1 MTSSNE
7 DQTGHDFTRVP
18 PQDLDAERAALGS
31 MALARS
37 AVLDVVDAIDGIKQ
51 PFYLPNHE
59 TIFNTMLT
67 LYANGQPLD
76 PITLTNQLNKQG
88 DLARIGGASYIHTL
102 VNSVPTAAHA
112 QHYAEILRDLAILR
126 AVIRVGTELVDMG
139 FKARANHETAAQI
152 IDSAAAKL
160 QELTTAAKGGNESR
174 EWMLDRVVDAVL
186 DEYDNPRDDVLPLPW
201 TDLQSV
207 APMEPGDLVVVA
219 GRPAM
224 GKSLVLLGIGRHV
237 AIKHRRGVII
247 ASMEMSHVQM
257 GQRLVAAEANV
268 PLHALRSRTLS
279 REQYAH
285 VRQARERIRRSPLRI
300 DDTPAVPVSR
310 WRRRLRQL
318 QAKNELPA
326 ALIVDYLQIA
336 KAETKAQNRVIEVD
350 SIAVGLKA
358 LAQEF
363 KIVVI
368 AAAQLNR
375 VSEHRTDKTPT
386 LSDLRESGGIENN
399 ANIVILLHREDYY
412 DRESPRAGEF
422 DFIVAKNR
430 MGHNATVTAA
440 WQGHYARIVSM
451 EEA

>member
-1 MTSSNE
+1 MTTYE
-7 DQTGHDFTRVP
+7 EPADYRFDRMP
-18 PQDLDAERAALGS
+18 PADLDAERAVLGS

-37 AVLDVVDAIDGIKQ
+37 AVLDVVEVIDGIKQ
-51 PFYLPNHE
+51 PFSQPAHE
-59 TIFNTMLT
+59 TIFNTMLA
-67 LYANGQPLD
+67 LYAGGQPLD
-76 PITLTNQLNKQG
+76 PITLANQLQQQG
-88 DLARIGGASYIHTL
+88 TLDKIGGASYLHQL

-112 QHYAEILRDLAILR
+112 AHYAEILRDLALLR
-126 AVIRVGTELVDMG
+126 AVITTGTELVQMG
-139 FKARANHETAAQI
+139 YQARHTHDTAAQI
-152 IDSAAAKL
+152 VDTAAANL
-160 QELTTAAKGGNESR
+160 QELTAAAKGGNESR
-174 EWMLDRVVDAVL
+174 EWLLDRVVDAVL

-201 TDLQSV
+201 ADLQSV
-207 APMEPGDLVVVA
+207 APMEPGDLVVIA

-237 AIKHRRGVII
+237 AIKHRRGCLIS
-247 ASMEMSHVQM
+247 SMEMSHVQM

-268 PLHALRSRTLS
+268 PLHALRARTLS

-285 VRQARERIRRSPLRI
+285 VRQAREQIRRSPLRI

>member
-1 MTSSNE
+1 MTTYGE
-7 DQTGHDFTRVP
+7 DQTFDFTRVP
-18 PQDLDAERAALGS
+18 PNDIDAEQAVLSS
-31 MALARS
+31 MMLAKS
-37 AVLDVVDAIDGIKQ
+37 ATLDVVEVIDGVKH
-51 PFYLPNHE
+51 PFYRPAHE
-59 TIFNTMLT
+59 SIFDTMLA

-76 PITLTNQLNKQG
+76 PITVANQLQQAG
-88 DLARIGGASYIHTL
+88 VLERVGGRAYISSL
-102 VNSVPTAAHA
+102 INSVPTAANA
-112 QHYAEILRDLAILR
+112 GHYAEILRNKALLR
-126 AVIRVGTELVDMG
+126 AVIETGTRLVQMG
-139 FKARANHETAAQI
+139 YEAQADHDTAAEI
-152 IDSAAAKL
+152 VDAAAANL
-160 QELTTAAKGGNESR
+160 QELTAAAKGGNDSR
-174 EWMLDRVVDAVL
+174 EWLLDRVVDAVI

-207 APMEPGDLVVVA
+207 APMEPGDLVVIA

-237 AIKHRRGVII
+237 AIKHRRGVLI

-257 GQRLVAAEANV
+257 GQRLIAAEARV
-268 PLHALRSRTLS
+268 PLHGLRARALDRQ
-279 REQYAH
+279 QYAS
-285 VRQARERIRRSPLRI
+285 VRGARERIRRAPLRI
-300 DDTPAVPVSR
+300 DDSPAVPVSR

-318 QAKNELPA
+318 QAKDELPA
-326 ALIVDYLQIA
+326 VLIVDYLQIA
-336 KAETKAQNRVIEVD
+336 KAEAKAQNRVIEVD

-412 DRESPRAGEF
+412 ERASPRAGEF

-430 MGHNATVTAA
+430 MGHNATITAA
-440 WQGHYARIVSM
+440 WQGHYAQIVDM
-451 EEA
+451 AAEL

>member
-1 MTSSNE
+1 MTNE
-7 DQTGHDFTRVP
+7 DRTP
-18 PQDLDAERAALGS
+18 PADIDAERAVLGS
-31 MALARS
+31 MALART
-37 AVLDVVDAIDGIKQ
+37 AVLDVVEIIDGIKQ
-51 PFYLPNHE
+51 PFHE
-59 TIFNTMLT
+59 PRHEQIFNTMLA
-67 LYANGQPLD
+67 LYASGRALD
-76 PITLTNQLNKQG
+76 PITLTNQLQQQG
-88 DLARIGGASYIHTL
+88 DLDRIGGPAYIHDL
-102 VNSVPTAAHA
+102 VNAVPTAAHA
-112 QHYAEILRDLAILR
+112 AHYAEILRDLALLR
-126 AVIRVGTELVDMG
+126 AVIATGTDLVQMG
-139 FKARANHETAAQI
+139 YRARANHDTAAQI
-152 IDSAAAKL
+152 VDTAAANL
-160 QELTTAAKGGNESR
+160 QQLTAAAKGGAESR
-174 EWMLDRVVDAVL
+174 EWILDRVVDAVL

-201 TDLQSV
+201 ADLQSV
-207 APMEPGDLVVVA
+207 APMEPGDLVVIA

-237 AIKHRRGVII
+237 AIKHRRGCLIS
-247 ASMEMSHVQM
+247 SMEMSHVQM
-257 GQRLVAAEANV
+257 GQRLVAAEAQV
-268 PLHALRSRTLS
+268 PLHGLRARTLTTQQYTAV
-279 REQYAH
+279 RE
-285 VRQARERIRRSPLRI
+285 ARDRIRRSPLRI

-318 QAKNELPA
+318 QTAGDLPD

-412 DRESPRAGEF
+412 DRESPRSGEF

-440 WQGHYARIVSM
+440 WQGHYARIVDM

>member
-1 MTSSNE
+1 MTTPE
-7 DQTGHDFTRVP
+7 DTP
-18 PQDLDAERAALGS
+18 PTYTFDRMPPADVDAERAVLGS
-31 MALARS
+31 MALART
-37 AVLDVVDAIDGIKQ
+37 AVLDVVEVIDGIKQ
-51 PFYLPNHE
+51 PFSQPAHE
-59 TIFNTMLT
+59 TIFNTMLA
-67 LYANGQPLD
+67 LYAGGQPLD
-76 PITLTNQLNKQG
+76 PITLSNRLHQQG
-88 DLARIGGASYIHTL
+88 DLDKIGGASYLHQL

-112 QHYAEILRDLAILR
+112 AHYAEILRNLALLR
-126 AVIRVGTELVDMG
+126 AVISTGTELVQMG
-139 FKARANHETAAQI
+139 YQARHNHDTAAHI
-152 IDSAAAKL
+152 VDTAAGNL
-160 QELTTAAKGGNESR
+160 QALTAAAKGGTDSR

-201 TDLQSV
+201 TDLQTV
-207 APMEPGDLVVVA
+207 CPMEPGDLVVIA

-224 GKSLVLLGIGRHV
+224 GKSLVLLGVGRHV
-237 AIKHRRGVII
+237 AIKHRRGVLI

-257 GQRLVAAEANV
+257 GQRLVAAEAEV
-268 PLHALRSRTLS
+268 PLHALRGRTLS
-279 REQYAH
+279 RTQYAM
-285 VRQARERIRRSPLRI
+285 VRQARDTIRRSPLRI
-300 DDTPAVPVSR
+300 DDSPAVPVSK

-326 ALIVDYLQIA
+326 VLIVDYLQIA

-430 MGHNATVTAA
+430 MGHNATVTTA
-440 WQGHYARIVSM
+440 WQGHYARIVEM
-451 EEA
+451 ESL

>member
-1 MTSSNE
+1 MTLY
-7 DQTGHDFTRVP
+7 DDAPPVTLDRVP
-18 PQDLDAERAALGS
+18 PHDLDAECAVLGS
-31 MALARS
+31 MMLARN
-37 AVLDVVDAIDGIKQ
+37 ATLDVVEVVDGVKQ
-51 PFYLPNHE
+51 PFYKPAHE
-59 TIFNTMLT
+59 TIFNTMLA
-67 LYANGQPLD
+67 LYAGGQPLD
-76 PITLTNQLNKQG
+76 PITVTNRLQQDGSLE
-88 DLARIGGASYIHTL
+88 RVGGGLYIHGL

-112 QHYAEILRDLAILR
+112 THYAEILRDHALLR
-126 AVIRVGTELVDMG
+126 AVIQTGTELVQMG
-139 FKARANHETAAQI
+139 YRAQAAHDTAAQI
-152 IDSAAAKL
+152 VDTAAANL
-160 QELTTAAKGGNESR
+160 QELTTAAKGGIESR

-201 TDLQSV
+201 ADLQSV
-207 APMEPGDLVVVA
+207 APMEPGDLVVIA

-237 AIKHRRGVII
+237 SIKHRRGVLI

-257 GQRLVAAEANV
+257 GQRLVAAEARV
-268 PLHALRSRTLS
+268 PLHGLRARTLD
-279 REQYAH
+279 RQQYAA
-285 VRQARERIRRSPLRI
+285 VREARERIRRSPLRI
-300 DDTPAVPVSR
+300 DDTPAVPVSK
-310 WRRRLRQL
+310 WRRKLRQL
-318 QAKNELPA
+318 QAKDELPA

-430 MGHNATVTAA
+430 MGHNATVTTA
-440 WQGHYARIVSM
+440 WQGHYARIVDM
-451 EEA
+451 EAS

>member
-1 MTSSNE
+1 MDYDAT
-7 DQTGHDFTRVP
+7 QTIDRTP
-18 PQDLDAERAALGS
+18 PHDLDAEQAVLGS
-31 MALARS
+31 MMLARN
-37 AVLDVVDAIDGIKQ
+37 ATLDVVEVIDGVKS
-51 PFYLPNHE
+51 PFYRPAHE
-59 TIFNTMLT
+59 TVFDTMLA
-67 LYANGQPLD
+67 LYAAGQPLD
-76 PITLTNQLNKQG
+76 SITVTNRLREDGNLT
-88 DLARIGGASYIHTL
+88 RVGGPSYIHTL
-102 VNSVPTAAHA
+102 VSSVPTAANA
-112 QHYAEILRDLAILR
+112 SHYAEILRDHALLR
-126 AVIRVGTELVDMG
+126 AVIETGTELVQMG
-139 FKARANHETAAQI
+139 YRAQAAHDTAAQI
-152 IDSAAAKL
+152 VDTAASNL
-160 QELTTAAKGGNESR
+160 QELTTAAKGGTESR

-201 TDLQSV
+201 ADLQSV
-207 APMEPGDLVVVA
+207 APMEPGDLVVIA

-224 GKSLVLLGIGRHV
+224 GKSLVLAGIGRHA
-237 AIKHRRGVII
+237 AIKHRRGVLIS
-247 ASMEMSHVQM
+247 SMEMSHVQM
-257 GQRLVAAEANV
+257 GQRIVAAEARV
-268 PLHALRSRTLS
+268 PLHHLRARSLERQ
-279 REQYAH
+279 QYAA
-285 VRQARERIRRSPLRI
+285 VREARDRIRRSPLRI

-318 QAKNELPA
+318 QAKDQLPA
-326 ALIVDYLQIA
+326 VLIVDYLQIA

-440 WQGHYARIVSM
+440 WQGHYARIVDM
-451 EEA
+451 AVGE